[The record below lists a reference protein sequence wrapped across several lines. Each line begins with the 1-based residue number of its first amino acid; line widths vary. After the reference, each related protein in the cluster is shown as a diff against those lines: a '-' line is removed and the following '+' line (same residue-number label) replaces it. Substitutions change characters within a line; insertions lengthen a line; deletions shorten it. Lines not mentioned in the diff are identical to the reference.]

1 MLTAKDIL
9 KALRVLKSADP
20 QTVQQLLADEA
31 LNKAGGDR
39 HAQGLDGAPWIPD
52 LHTEGEEHSVITGEE
67 IKVGPS
73 QASSGG
79 GAEKMIREYS
89 APVPQKGVTQ
99 EAMSLAEVLGGI
111 GRSMKAMADGQKTMA
126 DLLTTLVAA
135 KAEEKEE
142 KDKDEE
148 EAKAHAKGRATDL
161 VAEAMKLLRKA
172 DRKEEDGDDEEESE
186 KSRVLYRE
194 AKLLRKQAARTLG
207 KARLHALAAGDVE
220 ITKSIRDIVAK
231 NDLVIKAEDD
241 EEEKEREKEKEEA
254 DKAHQTAAAAATP
267 TPEAAKGGE
276 ATKDSAGNQA
286 AKQNKENGNQDDAAQ
301 KAVTALGAR
310 VDEALKGLTVLHT
323 DIAGLMDTIAG
334 KPKPQEGAAPGATP
348 GATPMDAFALMKAN
362 PAGAVGELQLSIE
375 KANAKGLIDGAQ
387 AMTAY
392 NILAKLDA
400 CNKGVIAKSMVDG
413 MIDNAPSAVRQIFRH
428 AA

>member
-20 QTVQQLLADEA
+20 QTVQQLLAEEA
-31 LNKAGGDR
+31 VNKASGDR

-52 LHTEGEEHSVITGEE
+52 LHTEGEEHTVITGEE

-89 APVPQKGVTQ
+89 QPAPQRGVTQ

-111 GRSMKAMADGQKTMA
+111 GRSMKAMADGQKTMS
-126 DLLTTLVAA
+126 DLLTVLVAA
-135 KAEEKEE
+135 KAEEKEDE
-142 KDKDEE
+142 KDKEEE
-148 EAKAHAKGRATDL
+148 EAKAHAKGRATEL
-161 VAEAMKLLRKA
+161 VAEAQKLLRKA

-194 AKLLRKQAARTLG
+194 AKLLRKQAARILG
-207 KARLHALAAGDVE
+207 KARLHALAAGDGE
-220 ITKSIRDIVAK
+220 ITKSIRQIVAK
-231 NDLVIKAEDD
+231 NDLVIKAED
-241 EEEKEREKEKEEA
+241 EEEKEREKEKDEA
-254 DKAHQTAAAAATP
+254 DKARQPDAAAAA
-267 TPEAAKGGE
+267 KGSE

-286 AKQNKENGNQDDAAQ
+286 PKQNKENGNQDDAAQ
-301 KAVTALGAR
+301 KAVADLSTR

-323 DIAGLMDTIAG
+323 DLAGFMDAVAG
-334 KPKPQEGAAPGATP
+334 KAKPQEGATAAPA

-362 PAGAVGELQLSIE
+362 PTTAAGELQLAIE
-375 KANAKGLIDGAQ
+375 KAASKGLLDGGQ

>member
-9 KALRVLKSADP
+9 QALRILKSADP
-20 QTVQQLLADEA
+20 KTVQQLLADEA
-31 LNKAGGDR
+31 VNKASGER
-39 HAQGLDGAPWIPD
+39 HAQGLDGAPWIAD
-52 LHTEGEEHSVITGEE
+52 LHTEGEEHRVITGEE
-67 IKVGPS
+67 IRTGPS
-73 QASSGG
+73 QAASGG

-89 APVPQKGVTQ
+89 APAPQKGVTQ

-111 GRSMKAMADGQKTMA
+111 SRSMKAMADGQKTMS
-126 DLLTTLVAA
+126 DLLTVLVAA

-142 KDKDEE
+142 KEEEKDKEEE
-148 EAKAHAKGRATDL
+148 EAKAHAKGRATEL
-161 VAEAMKLLRKA
+161 VAEAQKLLRKA

-194 AKLLRKQAARTLG
+194 AKLLRKQAARMLG
-207 KARLHALAAGDVE
+207 KARLHALAAGDGE
-220 ITKSIRDIVAK
+220 ITKSIRQIVAK
-231 NDLVIKAEDD
+231 NDLVIKAENE
-241 EEEKEREKEKEEA
+241 EEEKERETEKDEA
-254 DKAHQTAAAAATP
+254 DKARQPDAAAA
-267 TPEAAKGGE
+267 KGAE

-286 AKQNKENGNQDDAAQ
+286 PKQDKENGNQDDAAQ

-310 VDEALKGLTVLHT
+310 VDEALKGLTILHT
-323 DIAGLMDTIAG
+323 DLAGFMDTVAG
-334 KPKPQEGAAPGATP
+334 KAKPQEGVTAAPA

-362 PAGAVGELQLSIE
+362 PAGAAGELQLAIE
-375 KANAKGLIDGAQ
+375 KAASKGLLDGAQ